1 MFVALL
7 SILCAGIY
15 YYVGHVLTQRRSST
29 ADARLAWRLFVAW
42 WYALAAATLLG
53 ATQNFFGA
61 VGLTSLPLFITIT
74 LLNLLATCV
83 ALFSLMF
90 YLLYLFTGNR
100 NFLTPLAIFYILYFG
115 LLIYYFQLRDPID
128 VAVER
133 WRTTLVFQNQIP
145 GPFFVLLL
153 LLLVFPQILGS
164 LAYFMLYFRVK
175 LASQKYRILL
185 VSWSIIIWFLSA
197 FLASITGFGQSD
209 LWQILSRLIGLAAA
223 FAILLAYQ
231 PPAWIKQR
239 FGVRSLGEENAEIL
253 SHREKR

>member
-1 MFVALL
+1 MFQPTLLFVALL

-15 YYVGHVLTQRRSST
+15 YYVGRVLTRRRSTT

-42 WYALAAATLLG
+42 WYALATATLLG
-53 ATQNFFGA
+53 ATQNFLGA
-61 VGLTSLPLFITIT
+61 LGITGLPLFTTIT
-74 LLNLLATCV
+74 LLNLLATCI

-90 YLLYLFTGNR
+90 YLVYLFTGNR
-100 NFLTPLAIFYILYFG
+100 NFLAPLAIFYILYFA
-115 LLIYYFQLRDPID
+115 LLIYYIQVRDPID
-128 VAVER
+128 VTVER
-133 WRTTLVFQNQIP
+133 WKTALVYQNQTS
-145 GPFFVLLL
+145 GPFFVLIL
-153 LLLVFPQILGS
+153 LLLVFPQIIGS

-197 FLASITGFGQSD
+197 FLASITSFGQSD

-231 PPAWIKQR
+231 PPVWIKQR
-239 FGVRSLGEENAEIL
+239 FGVRSLSEEN
-253 SHREKR
+253 S